1 MIQKAPQEATPRG
14 LFLRPAKGEKMLK
27 IILVILMLAVLVTDI
42 LMLSIAWTHRPFTL
56 REIFDSLRDLLR
68 SRKDR

>member
-1 MIQKAPQEATPRG
+1 M
-14 LFLRPAKGEKMLK
+14 FK
-27 IILVILMLAVLVTDI
+27 IIIAILLLAMLATDI

-68 SRKDR
+68 GRKDR